1 MLLLNVVRLIVS
13 LKFSFDTQLESLSL
27 LAVVNSGGKQFDEVV
42 LSIFHFLNFPLL
54 YFFLAT
60 NLFILLSTGSAAK
73 EESCGPLYFF
83 APMKECLSK
92 HI

>member
-1 MLLLNVVRLIVS
+1 LLLLNVVRLIVS

-42 LSIFHFLNFPLL
+42 LSIFYFLNLHLL

-60 NLFILLSTGSAAK
+60 NLLLLLSTGSAAK
-73 EESCGPLYFF
+73 EESCGP
-83 APMKECLSK
+83 
-92 HI
+92 